1 MALREE
7 VVREVSKFLLTV
19 VAPELYDGGDGHLR
33 AIRAIHELHAGNPA
47 QAVGFLVAHREIV
60 VAMAYEEGYT
70 ALASRA
76 NISLELARSIKA
88 DQSVEV
94 IRLEDWINTLTSL

>member
-19 VAPELYDGGDGHLR
+19 VAPELYDRGDGHLR

-47 QAVGFLVAHREIV
+47 EAIGFLVSHREI
-60 VAMAYEEGYT
+60 MAALMTKEGFS
-70 ALASRA
+70 ALALRA
-76 NISLELARSIKA
+76 NISLELARNIKR
-88 DQSVEV
+88 DQSIEV
-94 IRLEDWINTLTSL
+94 TRLEDWINALTS